1 MKKYII
7 AAAFLLCV
15 AASAHAS
22 AVVVTKPVLKS
33 FEKSFVQVSDV
44 KWSVVK
50 DCYQAEFL
58 FNGEHLTA
66 LYTAEGVLIA
76 TVKNISSL
84 TLPQKLQKKL
94 RKNMHSMW
102 ITALVEVTDEQGTR
116 YLVTLE
122 SAEEAIV
129 MESVVNK
136 KWTAVQYQV
145 KS

>member
-1 MKKYII
+1 
-7 AAAFLLCV
+7 
-15 AASAHAS
+15 
-22 AVVVTKPVLKS
+22 
-33 FEKSFVQVSDV
+33 
-44 KWSVVK
+44 
-50 DCYQAEFL
+50 
-58 FNGEHLTA
+58 
-66 LYTAEGVLIA
+66 
-76 TVKNISSL
+76 
-84 TLPQKLQKKL
+84 
-94 RKNMHSMW
+94 MHSMW